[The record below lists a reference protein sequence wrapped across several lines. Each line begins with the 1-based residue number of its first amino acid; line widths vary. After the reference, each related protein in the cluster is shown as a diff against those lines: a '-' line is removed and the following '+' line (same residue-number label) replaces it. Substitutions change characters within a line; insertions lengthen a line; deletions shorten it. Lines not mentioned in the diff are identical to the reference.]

1 MATST
6 AAKPYAVPDSGVVPQ
21 AETRSGWVT
30 FAGVVLLVGAVGNL
44 FWGLGA
50 LDSKSYLDES
60 GLLYSTLE
68 TWGWVAI
75 GWSALL
81 AIGGIMLLA
90 QTRYGPA
97 VGIVLAAVSCIFWL
111 FALPVMPF
119 YAMTVILIDLFVIY
133 GLATRSIE

>member
-6 AAKPYAVPDSGVVPQ
+6 AAKPYVVPETAVAPE

-50 LDSKSYLDES
+50 LDSKTYLDEN

-75 GWSALL
+75 VWSALL
-81 AIGGIMLLA
+81 AIGGILLLA
-90 QTRYGPA
+90 RTRIGPV
-97 VGIVLAAVSCIFWL
+97 VGIVLAAVSCVFWL

-119 YAMTVILIDLFVIY
+119 YAMMVMFIDVLVIY
-133 GLATRSIE
+133 GLATRSVE

>member
-6 AAKPYAVPDSGVVPQ
+6 AAKPYVVQDSVVAPQ
-21 AETRSGWVT
+21 AKARSGWVT

-44 FWGLGA
+44 FWGLAA
-50 LDSKSYLDES
+50 LDNKSYLDET

-81 AIGGIMLLA
+81 LIGGIMLLA
-90 QTRYGPA
+90 RARYGPA
-97 VGIVLAAVSCIFWL
+97 VGIVLAAVSCVFWL

-119 YAMTVILIDLFVIY
+119 YAMTVMFVDLLVIY
-133 GLATRSIE
+133 GLVTGSTE

>member
-6 AAKPYAVPDSGVVPQ
+6 AVKPYVVPESGVVPR

-90 QTRYGPA
+90 RARYGPA

-119 YAMTVILIDLFVIY
+119 FAMTVILIDLSVIY